1 MTAARCVGV
10 SSPIV
15 RPARWTMRVGR
26 LDQRARCLLVV
37 EGEEDAL
44 PLRRLERGKEGVGGA
59 DDARGGGLRLHSRSR
74 CAEHGER
81 REHEPSH
88 GLSHHP
94 DVPVYWSGFRGARR
108 VKDAVA
114 LRGLPDAARPRW
126 AAPRDHRRGGDSMRR
141 TLTSLLHSGCR
152 RSHHGAIALAS
163 GVAMLAVAA
172 SASAQG
178 APTKP
183 PPVIDI
189 HVHTFGGGPGLPPM
203 CPFPPQFL
211 ASDPKTK
218 EGTIGWSDQNCVL
231 PLKGAATPD
240 DYMKE
245 VLADYERLNVTAV
258 VMGDEASVKKWKA
271 AAPGRII
278 MGTSFTNGIGTGNY
292 ESLDKLRAAYTTGG
306 FKVMGEI
313 GLQYEGI
320 SPSDM
325 SVDKYFALAEELD
338 IPVGIHMGTG
348 GSGRANIGSPKFRG
362 SMGNPLLLEDLL
374 ARHPKLRV
382 WVMHAGYPMIDN
394 MLTLLQANS
403 HVYVDVAGLI
413 WSYPRKEVDTYI
425 QRLVEAGFEDR
436 VMFGTDQLVWPK
448 LMELLDR
455 GDRSRELSHAAAEA
469 RHPLQQRGALPETRQ
484 IDDDFIQR
492 RRR

>member
-1 MTAARCVGV
+1 
-10 SSPIV
+10 
-15 RPARWTMRVGR
+15 
-26 LDQRARCLLVV
+26 
-37 EGEEDAL
+37 
-44 PLRRLERGKEGVGGA
+44 
-59 DDARGGGLRLHSRSR
+59 
-74 CAEHGER
+74 
-81 REHEPSH
+81 
-88 GLSHHP
+88 
-94 DVPVYWSGFRGARR
+94 
-108 VKDAVA
+108 
-114 LRGLPDAARPRW
+114 
-126 AAPRDHRRGGDSMRR
+126 MRR
-141 TLTSLLHSGCR
+141 SLMSLLHP
-152 RSHHGAIALAS
+152 RSWAS
-163 GVAMLAVAA
+163 GVALLAVAA

-211 ASDPKTK
+211 ASDPKSK

-231 PLKGAATPD
+231 PLQGAATPEE
-240 DYMKE
+240 YTKQ
-245 VLADYERLNVTAV
+245 VLAEYERLNVTAV

-271 AAPGRII
+271 LAPGRII
-278 MGTSFTNGIGTGNY
+278 MGTGFMNSPMAGSY
-292 ESLDKLRAAYTTGG
+292 EPLDKLRAAYTTGG

-313 GLQYEGI
+313 GLQYQGI
-320 SPSDM
+320 SPSDT

-348 GSGRANIGSPKFRG
+348 GSGRANIGSPKFKG

-413 WSYPRKEVDTYI
+413 WSYPRKEVDGYI

-448 LMELLDR
+448 LMELSIEVIDRASYLTPQQKRDILYNNAARFLRLDKATTTSSN
-455 GDRSRELSHAAAEA
+455 G
-469 RHPLQQRGALPETRQ
+469 Q
-484 IDDDFIQR
+484 
-492 RRR
+492 